1 MKEINKKK
9 RGYRAKMKENKMKA
23 ETKEKVE
30 TTLSGMTTNE
40 EKYKKAYVYLLNELI
55 EWIEDSS
62 AFPDEVKNAHWESL
76 NAIFGED
83 HEEYIR

>member
-1 MKEINKKK
+1 MKSEI
-9 RGYRAKMKENKMKA
+9 
-23 ETKEKVE
+23 KEKVE

-40 EKYKKAYVYLLNELI
+40 EKYKKAYVYLLNEVI

-62 AFPDEVKNAHWESL
+62 AFPDEVKNEINKDL